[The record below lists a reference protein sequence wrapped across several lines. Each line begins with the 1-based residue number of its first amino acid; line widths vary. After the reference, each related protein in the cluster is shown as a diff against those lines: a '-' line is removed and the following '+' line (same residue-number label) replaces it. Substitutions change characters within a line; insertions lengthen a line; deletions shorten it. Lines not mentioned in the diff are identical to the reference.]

1 MNEDEAKFAETSA
14 AAPRDRGGDSW
25 PLSAISFAGA
35 WFLRGLA
42 ATIRREHHGDGLM
55 REWEQRGEHFILAFW
70 HQRMLLMPWAYRGRR
85 MAVLSSLSR
94 DGEMMVRTLARLG
107 IETARGSSTRGGAV
121 GLRGLLRKAREGC
134 DLGFTPD
141 GPRGPAREV
150 KPGVLLAASASGL
163 PILPVAYEA
172 SRFRRLGSWDAQVVP
187 LPFCRVAYVYG
198 EPMRVPRHVDLEE
211 AAREL
216 KRRIDEVEERAAE
229 IVHGGSRPS
238 ER

>member
-1 MNEDEAKFAETSA
+1 MNDEEAELAEKNLGSPQG
-14 AAPRDRGGDSW
+14 PREDSW
-25 PLSAISFAGA
+25 RLSAISFAGA

-42 ATIRREHHGDGLM
+42 ATLRREHHGDGLM

-172 SRFRRLGSWDAQVVP
+172 SRFRRLRSWDAQVVP
-187 LPFCRVAYVYG
+187 LPFCRVAFVYG
-198 EPMRVPRHVDLEE
+198 EPMRVPRHADLD
-211 AAREL
+211 AAASEL
-216 KRRIDEVEERAAE
+216 KQRIDEVEARAAE
-229 IVHGGSRPS
+229 IVHGGPRPS
-238 ER
+238 EP